1 VRNMN
6 VTSTTRIPRLG
17 QGGWR
22 RRDVPMVLA
31 AVGLAALAAGC
42 SQGSTQPGP
51 APSSAAGGQ
60 HSSAGGTNGQITTNG
75 QGGQSNTGQS
85 GQGNTSAGVFSLAF
99 ARCMRANGVPNF
111 PDPNG
116 QSGQLGPS
124 SGIDPTSPAFQ
135 AALNGPCKS
144 LAPAGWVGSGKV
156 TR

>member
-1 VRNMN
+1 MKM
-6 VTSTTRIPRLG
+6 TSATRAPRLG
-17 QGGWR
+17 QSGWR

-31 AVGLAALAAGC
+31 AAGLAVLAGGC
-42 SQGSTQPGP
+42 SQGPAQPAASSST
-51 APSSAAGGQ
+51 SSQGAGG
-60 HSSAGGTNGQITTNG
+60 HSGTNSHIAI
-75 QGGQSNTGQS
+75 QGNS
-85 GQGNTSAGVFSLAF
+85 GQGNTSTGVFSLAF

-124 SGIDPTSPAFQ
+124 SGIDPNSSEFQ

-144 LAPAGWVGSGKV
+144 LAPPGWVGSGKV